1 VLDKQLIV
9 LCENDSRL
17 GFHSEAE
24 GYKYFPEKI
33 KWRMEQLKSVLKN
46 DVPEVKEKILKSQ
59 LLFPEYTGK
68 NPEGALA
75 DCVSSD
81 GSIWSDAAPVV
92 PRNLKWQP
100 LSYGP
105 DKREIQWASTHD
117 NKALYILVTDRQ
129 IIDSA
134 FKLSPISGIQIRIEP
149 RRLWPCKQ
157 YNFITKSEKYV
168 GKMIRV
174 IKLQGQSYTV
184 VRILLECIGSEAKQ
198 LSPVR
203 IDLTVG
209 NNSWQR
215 LHPCTSRLELGTD
228 NSADLGWLVFRN

>member
-1 VLDKQLIV
+1 
-9 LCENDSRL
+9 
-17 GFHSEAE
+17 
-24 GYKYFPEKI
+24 
-33 KWRMEQLKSVLKN
+33 MEQLKSVLKN
-46 DVPEVKEKILKSQ
+46 DVPEVKEKILKGQ

-68 NPEGALA
+68 KPEGALA
-75 DCVSSD
+75 DCISSD

-117 NKALYILVTDRQ
+117 KKALYILVTDRQ
-129 IIDSA
+129 IMDST
-134 FKLSPISGIQIRIEP
+134 PISGIQIRIEP

-174 IKLQGQSYTV
+174 IKLQGKSYTV

-215 LHPCTSRLELGTD
+215 VHPGTSRLELGTD